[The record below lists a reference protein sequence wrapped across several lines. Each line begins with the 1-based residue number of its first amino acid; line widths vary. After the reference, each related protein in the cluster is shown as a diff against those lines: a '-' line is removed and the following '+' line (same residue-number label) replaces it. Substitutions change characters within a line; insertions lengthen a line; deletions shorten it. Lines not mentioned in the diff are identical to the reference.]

1 MKDESVVIILPLPAK
16 VLHPNCTVA
25 TMGGRFLKARATKR
39 YRRLACLAILEL
51 EDLENGC
58 NGLDPWTLESVWK
71 KASVKTVF
79 YHKTKRKRD
88 EDNAKG
94 SLKAAFDGVADS
106 GLIPDDD
113 SEHLTH
119 ETPEFRI
126 DKEYPRVMLTFTRL
140 K

>member
-1 MKDESVVIILPLPAK
+1 MIQESVTIVLPLPNK
-16 VLHPNCTVA
+16 VLQPNSVVA
-25 TMGGRFLKARATKR
+25 TMGGRLMKARATKR
-39 YRRLACLAILEL
+39 YRNLAFQETSKLLFDNDNVEL
-51 EDLENGC
+51 FVEYQWE
-58 NGLDPWTLESVWK
+58 
-71 KASVKTVF
+71 KAAVKTVF

-119 ETPEFRI
+119 ETSEFKI
-126 DKEYPRVMLTFTRL
+126 DKEYPRVELTFTRME
-140 K
+140 